1 MLSRVAHQVY
11 WLARYI
17 ERTEDSARLLIA
29 YSLVVLDLPK
39 SVRVQWLELIQIT
52 GNLTLFESHYKRID
66 EPDVM
71 NFLLADRRNSGS
83 VVASIA
89 GARENL
95 RTTREIFP
103 SEMWEALNQLY
114 HFSVDGAAGG
124 IGRRGRYA
132 FLAEVITQC
141 QQMYGILSS
150 SMSRDAVYRFLAL
163 GFNVE
168 RIDMTTRILDVGAAT
183 INAQSGVSGRMKD
196 ALWLSIVNAVNAEQ
210 MFRRRR
216 LTVGAETVISF
227 LLHDP
232 EFPRAVA
239 RCLETIDSSFKALP
253 RNRGPRNEL
262 RRLQRDVD
270 ALQVDAAFTAALTDK
285 LDWLQLELGG
295 LHERIAKTWFRL

>member
-39 SVRVQWLELIQIT
+39 SVRLHWQELIHIT
-52 GNLTLFESHYKRID
+52 GNWALFESRYKRLD
-66 EPDVM
+66 ERNVM
-71 NFLLADRRNSGS
+71 NFLLADRGNPGS
-83 VVASIA
+83 VVSSIA
-89 GARENL
+89 AARENL

-103 SEMWEALNQLY
+103 TEMWETLNRLH
-114 HFSVDGAAGG
+114 HFSVDGAGG
-124 IGRRGRYA
+124 AIGRRGRYA
-132 FLAEVITQC
+132 FLAEVIMQC
-141 QQMYGILSS
+141 QQIYGILSS

-168 RIDMTTRILDVGAAT
+168 RIDMTTRILDVGAAN
-183 INAQSGVSGRMKD
+183 IDAQSGISDRMKD
-196 ALWLSIVNAVNAEQ
+196 ALWLGIVKAVNAEQ

-216 LTVGAETVISF
+216 LTVSAETVISF

-232 EFPRAVA
+232 EFPRAIS
-239 RCLETIDSSFKALP
+239 RCLETIDSSLKALP
-253 RNRGPRNEL
+253 RNRGARKALRVFANE
-262 RRLQRDVD
+262 VD
-270 ALQVDAAFTAALTDK
+270 DIAVDKAFTSALTKK